1 MAGFG
6 LALDQV
12 IEVAGAVTSQTYLG
26 LNTAISF
33 GDLDA
38 PGRPLDGMRLSI
50 SESVLTG
57 GLEAQVAGTHQV
69 AYTAYFDPTTHV
81 WVNLQRSTE
90 TPEAAL
96 LATLL
101 ITPSPEAT
109 ALGLPS
115 VVGVTISS
123 GEVRDLEVGTTGD
136 GLQTTLI
143 RWTRDGQ
150 ILTLTGNGVSVATL
164 IGLATASRPA
174 QAPEW
179 RQLVIDSQQGLSV
192 DSTDTDSVT
201 TIVGQGLLTE
211 GYSWQ
216 SQQFGAYFGISG
228 RNDGTWFG
236 GNFLVSQGPMPDLRT
251 YSTKRATFVVATSA
265 WPSTAV
271 TLRVTVEGLD
281 PVDVPLVQLVDTST
295 YMAVHGFSQTA
306 PYTAE
311 LLDANGVVVSAI

>member
-1 MAGFG
+1 M
-6 LALDQV
+6 Q
-12 IEVAGAVTSQTYLG
+12 Q
-26 LNTAISF
+26 
-33 GDLDA
+33 
-38 PGRPLDGMRLSI
+38 SI
-50 SESVLTG
+50 SESVLMG
-57 GLEAQVAGTHQV
+57 GLEAQVAGTDQV
-69 AYTAYFDPTTHV
+69 AKTAYFDPTTHV

-90 TPEAAL
+90 TPEAEL

-115 VVGVTISS
+115 DVGVTISS
-123 GEVRDLEVGTTGD
+123 GEVRDLVVGTTGD

-201 TIVGQGLLTE
+201 TIVGQGLLTQ